1 MKSSEKKVAII
12 EIVTLVIILLDIFV
26 TNKIGY
32 LGLSILL
39 ITALLISIGLL
50 GYEKSRQLFTKDV
63 LMTLIIYCILYYLI
77 IYISGIWLG
86 FLRSGYNLKLI
97 GIIRNITPVL
107 IIIFASEFLRYELI
121 QKG

>member
-77 IYISGIWLG
+77 IYIL
-86 FLRSGYNLKLI
+86 Y
-97 GIIRNITPVL
+97 
-107 IIIFASEFLRYELI
+107 
-121 QKG
+121 

>member
-12 EIVTLVIILLDIFV
+12 EIVTLIIILLDIFV

-39 ITALLISIGLL
+39 GSTFLISIGLL
-50 GYEKSRQLFTKDV
+50 GYEKNRQLFTKDV
-63 LMTLIIYCILYYLI
+63 LMTIIIYCILYYII

-86 FLRSGYNLKLI
+86 FLRSGYN
-97 GIIRNITPVL
+97 
-107 IIIFASEFLRYELI
+107 
-121 QKG
+121 

>member
-77 IYISGIWLG
+77 ILP
-86 FLRSGYNLKLI
+86 FLYW
-97 GIIRNITPVL
+97 IRNW
-107 IIIFASEFLRYELI
+107 IIS
-121 QKG
+121 